1 MNMANFSRQS
11 LTRRLVVLG
20 GKAVLPLVAWPVLA
34 SSYGAGIENSQWY
47 LADSVFECSL
57 VHDVPGYGR
66 AVFRHRAGEELS
78 FFLEAD
84 AQVMRAGQGQLVV
97 EAPAWR
103 PGVPPRSLGAVR
115 VSSER
120 RAVSLGNREAARIV
134 RGLLEGMQPTV
145 TRAARY
151 DDQPVRVHLSNVNFA
166 GPWSGYRECASGLL
180 PVNYDQIRRSRVPF
194 ASASTELSNS
204 DRQLLDNIATFVQ
217 ADPTVER
224 VFVDGHTDSAGSRID
239 NRALSEERANAVA
252 DYLKS
257 RGVDESM
264 MTVRAHSDQ
273 YPVSRRA
280 AENRRVDI
288 RLQRE
293 GERPEF
299 QQAGAQ
305 SDDFSG

>member
-1 MNMANFSRQS
+1 PR
-11 LTRRLVVLG
+11 
-20 GKAVLPLVAWPVLA
+20 
-34 SSYGAGIENSQWY
+34 Y
-47 LADSVFECSL
+47 LCAATAD
-57 VHDVPGYGR
+57 
-66 AVFRHRAGEELS
+66 
-78 FFLEAD
+78 
-84 AQVMRAGQGQLVV
+84 QV
-97 EAPAWR
+97 
-103 PGVPPRSLGAVR
+103 
-115 VSSER
+115 
-120 RAVSLGNREAARIV
+120 
-134 RGLLEGMQPTV
+134 
-145 TRAARY
+145 
-151 DDQPVRVHLSNVNFA
+151 
-166 GPWSGYRECASGLL
+166 
-180 PVNYDQIRRSRVPF
+180 RRSRVPF

-204 DRQLLDNIATFVQ
+204 DRRLLDNIATFVQ
-217 ADPTVER
+217 ADSTVER

-280 AENRRVDI
+280 VENRRVDI

-299 QQAGAQ
+299 QQAGTQ